1 MGPAERCGWVIHMR
15 MEPSGYQEDN
25 SSHFLRVLVSLWK
38 AQHFL
43 WMPPCGNGMF
53 STFRLRQNDGAGTA
67 ENSLFRRISGII
79 GISEKKRWFP
89 MPQSEM
95 EALIQLQKETIES
108 LRQLVDSQ
116 RLTIEQMTKSHE
128 AQTAQLNQT
137 IANLNETV
145 EYLKKKL
152 FASSSEKT
160 KKDAFPG
167 QLDLFNEAEAAADPS
182 VPEPTLEEAV
192 GGYKRKARKQ
202 KATREEILAGLP
214 VVEVPCT
221 VPDEDRN
228 CPYCN
233 TPMEVIGKKVVRE
246 ELRII
251 PAKVERIQYV
261 QEVLGCPE
269 CKKDGASVIVG
280 AETPSPLLKH
290 SLASPSTVAYV
301 MYQKYVNSIP
311 LYRQEADWKQL
322 GVKLPRATL
331 ANWVIKCGI
340 DYMEPVYGHLHQCL
354 LERDIIHADE
364 TPCQVL
370 KEDGK
375 TAQSRSYMWLYGS
388 GNDGLPPIR
397 LYDYQP
403 SRGGYHAEEFLKG
416 FSGYL
421 ICDGFSGYNKLKGVI
436 RCGCLAH
443 MRRYWKEALPGK
455 TRKSSDKTPAE
466 IGLNYCNQLFELE
479 KEYADLDA
487 DTRKAK
493 RLETEP
499 AIWEAYWSWLETVNP
514 AGGSRLAK
522 AVTYAKNQKPYMEN
536 YLLDGRCSISNNIA
550 ENIARPYAVGRKNFL
565 FHDTV
570 KGAQASAII
579 YSLVETAKLNNLNI
593 YAYLETVLLY
603 MPDYKNEPEGIEELM
618 PWSEM
623 IQQRCQIKSKS

>member
-1 MGPAERCGWVIHMR
+1 
-15 MEPSGYQEDN
+15 
-25 SSHFLRVLVSLWK
+25 
-38 AQHFL
+38 
-43 WMPPCGNGMF
+43 
-53 STFRLRQNDGAGTA
+53 
-67 ENSLFRRISGII
+67 
-79 GISEKKRWFP
+79 

-95 EALIQLQKETIES
+95 EALIQLQRETIES
-108 LRQLVDSQ
+108 LRRLADSQ
-116 RLTIEQMTKSHE
+116 RLTIEQMAKSHE
-128 AQTAQLNQT
+128 EQTAQLNQT

-152 FASSSEKT
+152 FASSSERA
-160 KKDAFPG
+160 KKDEFPG
-167 QLDLFNEAEAAADPS
+167 QMDLFNEAEATMDPC

-192 GGYKRKARKQ
+192 SGYKRKAKKA

-214 VVEVPCT
+214 VTEIPCT

-290 SLASPSTVAYV
+290 SLASASTVAYV

-340 DYMEPVYGHLHQCL
+340 DYMEPVYEQLQQHL

-370 KEDGK
+370 KEEGK
-375 TAQSRSYMWLYGS
+375 TAQSKSYMWLYGS

-397 LYDYQP
+397 LYDYQA

-421 ICDGFSGYNKLKGVI
+421 TCDGFGGYNKLKDVI

-443 MRRYWKEALPGK
+443 MRRYWHEALPV
-455 TRKSSDKTPAE
+455 KSKKSPDKTPAE
-466 IGLNYCNQLFELE
+466 IGFDYCNQLFELE

-487 DTRKAK
+487 DTRKAR

-499 AIWEAYWSWLETVNP
+499 AIWEAYWSWLETVPP

-570 KGAQASAII
+570 KGARASSII

-618 PWSEM
+618 PWSDM
-623 IQQRCQIKSKS
+623 IQQRCRIKSKN

>member
-1 MGPAERCGWVIHMR
+1 
-15 MEPSGYQEDN
+15 
-25 SSHFLRVLVSLWK
+25 
-38 AQHFL
+38 
-43 WMPPCGNGMF
+43 
-53 STFRLRQNDGAGTA
+53 
-67 ENSLFRRISGII
+67 
-79 GISEKKRWFP
+79 

-95 EALIQLQKETIES
+95 EALVQLQKETIES

-128 AQTAQLNQT
+128 EQTAQLNQT

-160 KKDAFPG
+160 KKEAFPG
-167 QLDLFNEAEAAADPS
+167 QMDLFNEAEATADPS
-182 VPEPTLEEAV
+182 VPEPALDEAV
-192 GGYKRKARKQ
+192 GGYKRKAKKP

-221 VPDEDRN
+221 VPDEDRS

-233 TPMEVIGKKVVRE
+233 APMEVIGKKVVRE

-340 DYMEPVYGHLHQCL
+340 DYMEPVYEQLHQHL

-370 KEDGK
+370 KEEGK
-375 TAQSRSYMWLYGS
+375 TAQSKSYMWLYGS

-403 SRGGYHAEEFLKG
+403 SRGGYHA
-416 FSGYL
+416 
-421 ICDGFSGYNKLKGVI
+421 NKLKDVI

-443 MRRYWKEALPGK
+443 MRRYWHDALPGK
-455 TRKSSDKTPAE
+455 SKKSPDKTPAE
-466 IGLNYCNQLFELE
+466 IGFDYCNQLFELE

-499 AIWEAYWSWLETVNP
+499 AIWEAYWS
-514 AGGSRLAK
+514 AK

-570 KGAQASAII
+570 KGARSSSII

-618 PWSEM
+618 PWSDM
-623 IQQRCQIKSKS
+623 IQQSCQIKNKH

>member
-1 MGPAERCGWVIHMR
+1 M
-15 MEPSGYQEDN
+15 S
-25 SSHFLRVLVSLWK
+25 
-38 AQHFL
+38 
-43 WMPPCGNGMF
+43 
-53 STFRLRQNDGAGTA
+53 
-67 ENSLFRRISGII
+67 
-79 GISEKKRWFP
+79 
-89 MPQSEM
+89 QSEM

-116 RLTIEQMTKSHE
+116 RLTIEQLTKNHE
-128 AQTAQLNQT
+128 EQTAQLNQT

-152 FASSSEKT
+152 FASSSEKA
-160 KKDAFPG
+160 KKDGFPG
-167 QLDLFNEAEAAADPS
+167 QMDLFNEAEAVADPS
-182 VPEPTLEEAV
+182 VPEATLEEVV
-192 GGYKRKARKQ
+192 GGYKRQARKT

-214 VVEVPCT
+214 VIEVPCT

-233 TPMEVIGKKVVRE
+233 TPMEIIGKKVVRE

-311 LYRQEADWKQL
+311 LYRQETDWKQL
-322 GVKLPRATL
+322 GVKLLRATL
-331 ANWVIKCGI
+331 ANWIIKCGT
-340 DYMEPVYGHLHQCL
+340 DYMGPVYERLHQHL
-354 LERDIIHADE
+354 LKRDIIHADE

-370 KEDGK
+370 KEEGK
-375 TAQSRSYMWLYGS
+375 TAQSKSYMWLYGS

-403 SRGGYHAEEFLKG
+403 SRGGYHAEKFLKG

-421 ICDGFSGYNKLKGVI
+421 TCDGFGGYNKLKDVI

-443 MRRYWKEALPGK
+443 MRRYWYDALPGK
-455 TRKSSDKTPAE
+455 SKKTKEKTPAE
-466 IGLNYCNQLFELE
+466 IGFDYCNQLFELE

-487 DTRKAK
+487 ETRKVK

-499 AIWEAYWSWLETVNP
+499 AIWKAYWSWLETLYP
-514 AGGSRLAK
+514 TGGSCLDK

-550 ENIARPYAVGRKNFL
+550 ENIARPYAIGRKNFL

-570 KGAQASAII
+570 KGARASSII

-618 PWSEM
+618 PWSDT
-623 IQQRCQIKSKS
+623 IQQRCRIKSKS